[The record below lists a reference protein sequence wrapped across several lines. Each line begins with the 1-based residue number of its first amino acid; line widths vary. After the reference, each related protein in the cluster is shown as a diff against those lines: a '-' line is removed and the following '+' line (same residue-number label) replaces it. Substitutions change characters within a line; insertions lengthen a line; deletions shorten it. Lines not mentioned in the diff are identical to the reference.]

1 MWIWIS
7 MACAALSLYLL
18 AWWLGRPY
26 AVANESLARPKRMAL
41 SLMWPW
47 VDAVAHACG
56 PFMTWRQRRHLQQLL
71 QRAGAHAPW
80 SPQHLCALQ
89 IILGT
94 MAGGLAMLMLHEA
107 LSAATLLVFVSAS
120 AAPAALWP
128 VARLRRRI
136 RVRRQA
142 MLRQLPFMLDMVTLC
157 VEAGLNLHGALRQV
171 ASHGPGGALYDEL
184 HRMLSDIRTGAP
196 QRTALLQWAQRCELR
211 ELHYF
216 VSAVAQAEQ
225 SGMSLGPVLRAQAG
239 QRRSERFQRAEKLAL
254 EAPVKL
260 MFPLITCIF
269 PCSFLI
275 IAVPI
280 AAKFMALA

>member
-89 IILGT
+89 IILGA
-94 MAGGLAMLMLHEA
+94 MAGGL
-107 LSAATLLVFVSAS
+107 
-120 AAPAALWP
+120 
-128 VARLRRRI
+128 
-136 RVRRQA
+136 
-142 MLRQLPFMLDMVTLC
+142 
-157 VEAGLNLHGALRQV
+157 
-171 ASHGPGGALYDEL
+171 
-184 HRMLSDIRTGAP
+184 
-196 QRTALLQWAQRCELR
+196 
-211 ELHYF
+211 
-216 VSAVAQAEQ
+216 
-225 SGMSLGPVLRAQAG
+225 
-239 QRRSERFQRAEKLAL
+239 RSEEHTSELQSRPHLVCRLLLEK
-254 EAPVKL
+254 KRN
-260 MFPLITCIF
+260 
-269 PCSFLI
+269 
-275 IAVPI
+275 
-280 AAKFMALA
+280 